1 MEVNTFKQTFCNLGF
16 GIHTRGG
23 VNSSVDASAPS
34 KSCALI
40 TFTPNWCHP
49 QMMNNIIV
57 CHMLFRDLITW
68 PSKL

>member
-34 KSCALI
+34 KSCA
-40 TFTPNWCHP
+40 
-49 QMMNNIIV
+49 NINYIY
-57 CHMLFRDLITW
+57 
-68 PSKL
+68 SKLVSSPNDEQHNCLPHAIQGSHYMAK